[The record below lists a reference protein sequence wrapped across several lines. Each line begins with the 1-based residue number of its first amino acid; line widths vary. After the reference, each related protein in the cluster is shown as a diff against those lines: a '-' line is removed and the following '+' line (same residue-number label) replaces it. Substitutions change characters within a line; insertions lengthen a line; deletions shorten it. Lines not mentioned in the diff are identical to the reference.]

1 MSTPLEFTQVTAR
14 ALANVYF
21 DGKVISHAITL
32 ADGSKKTLGLIFPGS
47 FRFET
52 TVAERMEI
60 TAGACVVRLADRS
73 DADRSDADRS
83 DADRSDAVRYEA
95 GSSFDV
101 PANGA
106 FEISVEEGVTQYVCS
121 YF

>member
-1 MSTPLEFTQVTAR
+1 MSTPLEFTQVTVR

-21 DGKVISHAITL
+21 DGKVISHAITF

-60 TAGACVVRLADRS
+60 TAGACVVRLGDRS
-73 DADRSDADRS
+73 DAI
-83 DADRSDAVRYEA
+83 RYEA

-106 FEISVEEGVTQYVCS
+106 FEISVEDGVAQYVCS